1 MPRPLQVL
9 LLAVLTGC
17 SFSRTVVNGHVREMD
32 TSWIVPGV
40 TTRDEI
46 VNRIGRPPSVHG
58 VGDRG
63 GEGDELSRFHK
74 EGLSLRPR
82 GMDEQGEDVDG
93 PEMRAFRWFSTDSFN
108 GTFEGG
114 HWIIPTFSKGHA
126 KRAHDI
132 LILFDDR
139 AVVRLLSRTE
149 SVDGKVRILEWKE
162 AK

>member
-1 MPRPLQVL
+1 M
-9 LLAVLTGC
+9 
-17 SFSRTVVNGHVREMD
+17 
-32 TSWIVPGV
+32 
-40 TTRDEI
+40 
-46 VNRIGRPPSVHG
+46 
-58 VGDRG
+58 
-63 GEGDELSRFHK
+63 SRFHK

-114 HWIIPTFSKGHA
+114 QWIIPTFSKGHA

-139 AVVRLLSRTE
+139 NVVRLLSRTE